1 MTYEE
6 RLLLLRIIGFLMF
19 LLGIADWVLWVFYSV
34 NIYAE
39 VGINLPDWVFRFTS
53 LFLVY
58 GGWIFMTD
66 DPLKDD

>member
-1 MTYEE
+1 MTYAE

-53 LFLVY
+53 LVLVY

>member
-39 VGINLPDWVFRFTS
+39 VGINLPDWVFRFS
-53 LFLVY
+53 SIFLVIF
-58 GGWIFMTD
+58 GWTVMTY

>member
-6 RLLLLRIIGFLMF
+6 RLLLVRIIGFLMF

-39 VGINLPDWVFRFTS
+39 VGINLPDWVFRFS
-53 LFLVY
+53 SIFLVIF
-58 GGWIFMTD
+58 GWTVMTY

>member
-53 LFLVY
+53 FVLIY